1 MSDQYVNLRAGLNN
15 VGSYQVSGIPWAT
28 SSLNAPSTSS
38 AALQVSFPSITR
50 FVVVKNV
57 ATGSVKVRVGFSA
70 NGVKG
75 SNYFLLDKDESFQG
89 DLKVSSLYLLS
100 NNGTPVPVSIVAGL
114 TGIDAAQLPSN
125 WSGSA
130 GVG

>member
-1 MSDQYVNLRAGLNN
+1 MSFEYPKAGLGN
-15 VGSYQVSGIPWAT
+15 VGNYQVSGIPWAT
-28 SSLNAPSTSS
+28 SSLTAPSTSS
-38 AALQVSFPSITR
+38 APLQVSFPSITK
-50 FVVVKNV
+50 FIVVKNV

-89 DLKVSSLYLLS
+89 DIKVSSIYLLS
-100 NNGTPVPVSIVAGL
+100 NNGTQVPVSIVAGL
-114 TGIDAAQLPSN
+114 TGIDSGQLYNN

>member
-1 MSDQYVNLRAGLNN
+1 MADQVYIPKAGLGS
-15 VGSYQVSGIPWAT
+15 VGNYQVSGIPWAT
-28 SSLNAPSTSS
+28 SSLTAPSTSS
-38 AALQVSFPSITR
+38 APLQVSFPSITK
-50 FVVVKNV
+50 FIVVKNV

-89 DLKVSSLYLLS
+89 DIKVSSIYLLS
-100 NNGTPVPVSIVAGL
+100 NNGTQVPVSIVAGL
-114 TGIDAAQLPSN
+114 TGIDSGQLYNN

>member
-1 MSDQYVNLRAGLNN
+1 MSDIFQYKAGISN

-28 SSLNAPSTSS
+28 SSLTAPSTAS
-38 AALQVSFPSITR
+38 APLQVSFPSITK
-50 FVVVKNV
+50 FIVVKNV

-70 NGVKG
+70 NGVAG

-89 DLKVSSLYLLS
+89 DIKVSSIYLLS
-100 NNGTPVPVSIVAGL
+100 NNGTQVPVSIVAGL
-114 TGIDAAQLPSN
+114 TGIESGQLYNN

>member
-1 MSDQYVNLRAGLNN
+1 MADQVYIPKAGLNN

-28 SSLNAPSTSS
+28 SSLNAPASS
-38 AALQVSFPSITR
+38 GTPLEVDFKTITK
-50 FVVVKNV
+50 FIVVKNV

-89 DLKVSSLYLLS
+89 DLKVSSIYLLS

>member
-1 MSDQYVNLRAGLNN
+1 MSENFQYKAGISN

-28 SSLNAPSTSS
+28 SSLTAPSTSS
-38 AALQVSFPSITR
+38 APLQVSFPSITK
-50 FVVVKNV
+50 FIVVKNV

-89 DLKVSSLYLLS
+89 DIKVSSIYLLS
-100 NNGTPVPVSIVAGL
+100 NNGTQVPVSIVAGL
-114 TGIDAAQLPSN
+114 TGIDSGQLYNN

>member
-1 MSDQYVNLRAGLNN
+1 MSENFQYKAGISS
-15 VGSYQVSGIPWAT
+15 VGNYQVSGIPWAT
-28 SSLNAPSTSS
+28 SSLTAPSTSS
-38 AALQVSFPSITR
+38 APLQVSFPSITK
-50 FVVVKNV
+50 FIVVKNV

-89 DLKVSSLYLLS
+89 DIKVSSIYLLS
-100 NNGTPVPVSIVAGL
+100 NNGTQVPVSIVAGL
-114 TGIDAAQLPSN
+114 TGIDSGQLYNN

>member
-1 MSDQYVNLRAGLNN
+1 MSENFQYKTGISN

-28 SSLNAPSTSS
+28 SSLTAPSTSS
-38 AALQVSFPSITR
+38 APLQVSFPSITK
-50 FVVVKNV
+50 FIVVKNV

-89 DLKVSSLYLLS
+89 DIKVSSIYLLS
-100 NNGTPVPVSIVAGL
+100 NNGTQVPVSIVAGL
-114 TGIDAAQLPSN
+114 TGIDSGQLYNN